1 MSNIKVETLKDI
13 PHLKR
18 RLRDLNEE
26 IKDFNGYSVTC
37 LGKTK
42 ERSSSFPDGRMI
54 SIIERRDSLKKN
66 MEQIYLKYLK
76 SLEESLQVIESIEEV
91 KIRNIFTA
99 RYVHEKTW
107 NQVAQ
112 VIGGQA
118 TADSVK
124 KIHDRYLKKVG

>member
-1 MSNIKVETLKDI
+1 MINIKIETLKEI

-18 RLRDLNEE
+18 RLKDLKEE
-26 IKDFNGYSVTC
+26 MKDFSGYSVAC
-37 LGKTK
+37 IGKTK
-42 ERSSSFPDGRMI
+42 ERSISYPDGRMM
-54 SIIERRDSLKKN
+54 SIIERRDSLKKT
-66 MEQIYLKYLK
+66 MEQVYLKYLNA
-76 SLEESLQVIESIEEV
+76 LEENMQIIESIEEV

-107 NQVAQ
+107 SQVAQ
-112 VIGGQA
+112 LIGGKA

>member
-1 MSNIKVETLKDI
+1 MAKIRVETLKEI

-18 RLRDLNEE
+18 RLKDLKEE
-26 IKDFNGYSVTC
+26 MKDFSGYSVAC
-37 LGKTK
+37 IGNAK
-42 ERSSSFPDGRMI
+42 EKSFSYPDARMM
-54 SIIERRDSLKKN
+54 SIIERRDSLKKI
-66 MEQIYLKYLK
+66 MEQVYLKYLNV
-76 SLEESLQVIESIEEV
+76 LGESLQIIESIEEV

-112 VIGGQA
+112 VIGGKA